1 MNLLKEYYEQT
12 YAFKFD
18 HLNEMDNFMNDK
30 NYHSSLKEI
39 GNMNSTISATDL
51 KFLENSK
58 PKLLHQLIVSN
69 I

>member
-1 MNLLKEYYEQT
+1 MNKH
-12 YAFKFD
+12 AFKFD

-30 NYHSSLKEI
+30 NYQSSLKEI

-58 PKLLHQLIVSN
+58 PR
-69 I
+69 